1 MINEIEGLDPEPI
14 KTPSNVTV
22 EERKAI
28 KELKENK
35 NIVIKKADKTNIFVV
50 MDTEFYRDKLVLKDH
65 LNTPTY
71 EKTSADADKKVF
83 VEQTKL
89 MKNHEQCLTPKE
101 FKFVTNY
108 EWKTSNFYVNP
119 KVAKCKEIK
128 EKMQKNDSNYLKMS
142 PPESLKGR
150 PIIAGPTSP
159 TKHLSKLIGKIL
171 GPLVP
176 LQESYVKDDLDF
188 IKQLPRQLDYEA
200 VLFTC
205 DIVSLYTSIPH
216 DLGVEA
222 IDYWIQ
228 HHRDKIADRFTR
240 NFIIESI
247 IFILKNNNF
256 HFDRN
261 YFHQLDGTGMGVDF
275 AGNYACLCIGY
286 LEKVKLFGLHI
297 TSRFIPEDISLIMI
311 AFLRYVDD
319 GFMFWPAHL
328 DVNVFVQ
335 LLSMLHPK
343 IHYTI
348 DKGLIENGSQSINFL
363 DVKITLHN
371 GKRIETEL
379 YYKETNNH
387 CYLEYDSFH
396 PDHVKDD
403 IPYSFFKKIIVF
415 TSDSKKE
422 KIETNKMRN
431 WLYKSGYPKHI
442 VDRKLHNARLQGPSN
457 DPKMKKEK
465 IPFVTQ
471 NCSNYSTK
479 SVVKKFNL
487 LVENC
492 PDDNTKSF
500 FKDKSIIQG
509 LRQPKNILRQLTS
522 ARFVTDIPPSKPNGN
537 CKCVDK
543 RCKICAQYLVECNEV
558 IGSNGVI
565 WKIPSHITCQSKMVL
580 YFLVC
585 SGCNRYSNVGKT
597 NVLRKR
603 TNLHIS
609 SCKSGNTSDKFDI
622 HVFTCKKDHL
632 EPLFKLYVLMEVDNY
647 NKLLIY
653 EHFFHAQGFDVC
665 NKNKAT
671 AKV

>member
-1 MINEIEGLDPEPI
+1 MI
-14 KTPSNVTV
+14 S
-22 EERKAI
+22 R
-28 KELKENK
+28 
-35 NIVIKKADKTNIFVV
+35 IV
-50 MDTEFYRDKLVLKDH
+50 
-65 LNTPTY
+65 
-71 EKTSADADKKVF
+71 
-83 VEQTKL
+83 
-89 MKNHEQCLTPKE
+89 
-101 FKFVTNY
+101 
-108 EWKTSNFYVNP
+108 
-119 KVAKCKEIK
+119 
-128 EKMQKNDSNYLKMS
+128 
-142 PPESLKGR
+142 
-150 PIIAGPTSP
+150 
-159 TKHLSKLIGKIL
+159 
-171 GPLVP
+171 
-176 LQESYVKDDLDF
+176 
-188 IKQLPRQLDYEA
+188 
-200 VLFTC
+200 
-205 DIVSLYTSIPH
+205 
-216 DLGVEA
+216 
-222 IDYWIQ
+222 
-228 HHRDKIADRFTR
+228 
-240 NFIIESI
+240 
-247 IFILKNNNF
+247 
-256 HFDRN
+256 
-261 YFHQLDGTGMGVDF
+261 
-275 AGNYACLCIGY
+275 
-286 LEKVKLFGLHI
+286 
-297 TSRFIPEDISLIMI
+297 
-311 AFLRYVDD
+311 
-319 GFMFWPAHL
+319 
-328 DVNVFVQ
+328 
-335 LLSMLHPK
+335 
-343 IHYTI
+343 
-348 DKGLIENGSQSINFL
+348 
-363 DVKITLHN
+363 
-371 GKRIETEL
+371 
-379 YYKETNNH
+379 
-387 CYLEYDSFH
+387 
-396 PDHVKDD
+396 
-403 IPYSFFKKIIVF
+403 FFKKIIVF

-492 PDDNTKSF
+492 PDANTKSF

-537 CKCVDK
+537 YKCVDK

-622 HVFTCKKDHL
+622 HVFNCKKDHL